1 MSKWAIEFFFMEWR
15 TSEGSGKFW
24 FAGHTC
30 FGAQLMIVSVFKVF
44 RFGIVSPAHHERRSP
59 QQIRPITTSLV
70 LLVFWGR
77 ERMRRTRPRR
87 WMRLVYFVADPIKG
101 SCHIY
106 GARIFF
112 QMNLNSENLNR
123 FVFVLYPCVVI
134 LCVVILCMSFKFYSN
149 F

>member
-1 MSKWAIEFFFMEWR
+1 
-15 TSEGSGKFW
+15 
-24 FAGHTC
+24 
-30 FGAQLMIVSVFKVF
+30 
-44 RFGIVSPAHHERRSP
+44 
-59 QQIRPITTSLV
+59 
-70 LLVFWGR
+70 
-77 ERMRRTRPRR
+77 MRRTRPRR